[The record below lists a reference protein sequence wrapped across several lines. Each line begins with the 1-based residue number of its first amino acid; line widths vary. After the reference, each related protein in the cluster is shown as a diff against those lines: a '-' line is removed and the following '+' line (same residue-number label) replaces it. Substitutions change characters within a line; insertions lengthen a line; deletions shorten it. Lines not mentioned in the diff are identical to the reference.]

1 MYQMYIKTTALTCPT
16 YFEVMDH
23 LGKMTVPKKLVAG
36 IPEKERVRPAFAED
50 LDCGRAYTYQV
61 MPSGTIYNVNRWVL
75 SKFINKA
82 AKCPLQTL
90 FEENL
95 RARIAHEKYLMQAEA
110 AQDEDEQEPEP
121 KSSRRDEGMPVAGE
135 DLREQLNRNKGTN
148 N

>member
-1 MYQMYIKTTALTCPT
+1 M
-16 YFEVMDH
+16 
-23 LGKMTVPKKLVAG
+23 
-36 IPEKERVRPAFAED
+36 
-50 LDCGRAYTYQV
+50 
-61 MPSGTIYNVNRWVL
+61 NRWVL

-110 AQDEDEQEPEP
+110 AQDEEEQEPES
-121 KSSRRDEGMPVAGE
+121 KSSQRDEDMPAAGE